1 MCIIDGGYDMKLGYA
16 RVSTVGQDLETQQ
29 EKLLSFGVASD
40 NLFIEKKTGT
50 TTRNREALQELIKH
64 SREGDI
70 VYITK
75 IDRLARSII
84 DLNNVM
90 GEFLQK
96 GVTVVFIDNNMTF
109 GADVESNPMQK
120 LLFNVLGAFA
130 EFERDMI
137 VNRTTEGKVRAKQA
151 GKKLG
156 RKGQP
161 EEQIK
166 KAIQLMENRDAN
178 KLSVLDIVRMTG
190 VPKATLYKKIS
201 KKNVR
206 SVQ

>member
-1 MCIIDGGYDMKLGYA
+1 MKLGYA
-16 RVSTVGQDLETQQ
+16 RVSTVGQDLKTQQ
-29 EKLLSFGVASD
+29 EKLLKQGIEED
-40 NLFIEKKTGT
+40 YLYIEKKTAT
-50 TTRNREALQELIKH
+50 TTRNREALKDLIKN
-64 SREGDI
+64 SRKGDI

-90 GEFLQK
+90 NEFLQK

-109 GADVESNPMQK
+109 SANAKSDPMQK

-137 VNRTTEGKVRAKQA
+137 VNRTTEGKIRAQQA

-161 EEQIK
+161 DQQIQ
-166 KAIQLMENRDAN
+166 KALRLMN
-178 KLSVLDIVRMTG
+178 KREDNNLSVSDIVKATG
-190 VPKATLYKKIS
+190 VPKATLYKKLKEL
-201 KKNVR
+201 KKGT
-206 SVQ
+206 SS

>member
-1 MCIIDGGYDMKLGYA
+1 MKLGYA

-29 EKLLSFGVASD
+29 EKLLSVGVASD

-96 GVTVVFIDNNMTF
+96 GVTVIFIDNNMTF

-137 VNRTTEGKVRAKQA
+137 VNRTTEGKIRAKQA

-166 KAIQLMENRDAN
+166 KAIQLMDNRDTN
-178 KLSVLDIVRMTG
+178 KLSVSDIVKMTG
-190 VPKATLYKKIS
+190 VPKATIYKKMI
-201 KKNVR
+201 
-206 SVQ
+206 

>member
-1 MCIIDGGYDMKLGYA
+1 MKLGYA
-16 RVSTVGQDLETQQ
+16 RVSTVGQDLKTQQ
-29 EKLLSFGVASD
+29 EKLLKQGIEED
-40 NLFIEKKTGT
+40 YLYIEKKTAT
-50 TTRNREALQELIKH
+50 TTRNREALKDLIKN
-64 SREGDI
+64 SRKGDI

-90 GEFLQK
+90 NEFLKK

-109 GADVESNPMQK
+109 SANAKSDPMQK

-137 VNRTTEGKVRAKQA
+137 VNRTTEGKIRAQQA

-156 RKGQP
+156 RKGKP
-161 EEQIK
+161 E
-166 KAIQLMENRDAN
+166 ANIQQALYLMHNRGSN
-178 KLSVLDIVRMTG
+178 NLSVADIVKITG
-190 VPKATLYKKIS
+190 VPKATIYKKMS
-201 KKNVR
+201 YK
-206 SVQ
+206 

>member
-1 MCIIDGGYDMKLGYA
+1 MKLGYA
-16 RVSTVGQDLETQQ
+16 RVSTVGQDLETQK
-29 EKLLSFGVASD
+29 EKLLKQGIAED
-40 NLFIEKKTGT
+40 YLYIEKKTGT
-50 TTRNREALQELIKH
+50 TTRNREALKDLIKN

-90 GEFLQK
+90 NEFFEK

-109 GADVESNPMQK
+109 SADAESNPMQK

-137 VNRTTEGKVRAKQA
+137 VNRTTEGKIRAQQA

-161 EEQIK
+161 EENIK
-166 KAIQLMENRDAN
+166 QALHLMNNRDSN
-178 KLSVLDIVRMTG
+178 NLSVSDIVKATG
-190 VPKATLYKKIS
+190 VPKATIYKKMSS
-201 KKNVR
+201 K
-206 SVQ
+206 

>member
-1 MCIIDGGYDMKLGYA
+1 MKLGYA
-16 RVSTVGQDLETQQ
+16 RVSTVGQDLKTQQ
-29 EKLLSFGVASD
+29 EKLLKQGIEED
-40 NLFIEKKTGT
+40 YLYIEKKTAT
-50 TTRNREALQELIKH
+50 TTRNREALKDLIKN
-64 SREGDI
+64 SRKGDI

-90 GEFLQK
+90 NEFLK
-96 GVTVVFIDNNMTF
+96 KRVTVVFIDNNMTF
-109 GADVESNPMQK
+109 SANAKSDPMQK

-137 VNRTTEGKVRAKQA
+137 VNRTTEGKIRAQQA

-161 EEQIK
+161 DQQIR
-166 KAIQLMENRDAN
+166 KALTLMDDRASNN
-178 KLSVLDIVRMTG
+178 LSVSDIVKLTG
-190 VPKATLYKKIS
+190 VPKATIYKKRQENL
-201 KKNVR
+201 KL
-206 SVQ
+206 

>member
-1 MCIIDGGYDMKLGYA
+1 MKLGYA

>member
-1 MCIIDGGYDMKLGYA
+1 MKLGYA
-16 RVSTVGQDLETQQ
+16 RVSTVGQDLKTQQ
-29 EKLLSFGVASD
+29 EKLLKQGIEED
-40 NLFIEKKTGT
+40 YLYIEKKTAT
-50 TTRNREALQELIKH
+50 TTRNREALKDLIKN
-64 SREGDI
+64 SRKGDI

-90 GEFLQK
+90 NEFFKK

-109 GADVESNPMQK
+109 SANAKSDPMQK

-137 VNRTTEGKVRAKQA
+137 VNRTTEGKIRAQQA

-161 EEQIK
+161 DQQIR
-166 KAIQLMENRDAN
+166 KALTLMDDRASNN
-178 KLSVLDIVRMTG
+178 LSVSDIVKLTG
-190 VPKATLYKKIS
+190 VPKATIYKKRQENL
-201 KKNVR
+201 KL
-206 SVQ
+206 

>member
-1 MCIIDGGYDMKLGYA
+1 MKLGYA

-29 EKLLSFGVASD
+29 EKLLSVGVVSD

-50 TTRNREALQELIKH
+50 TTRNRKALQELIKH

-137 VNRTTEGKVRAKQA
+137 VNRTTEGKIRAKQA

-166 KAIQLMENRDAN
+166 KAIQLMDNRDTN
-178 KLSVLDIVRMTG
+178 KLSVSDIVKMTG
-190 VPKATLYKKIS
+190 VPKATIYKKIS
-201 KKNVR
+201 SKID
-206 SVQ
+206 

>member
-1 MCIIDGGYDMKLGYA
+1 GYA
-16 RVSTVGQDLETQQ
+16 RVSTVGQDLETQK
-29 EKLLSFGVASD
+29 EKLLKQGIAED
-40 NLFIEKKTGT
+40 YLYIEKKTGT
-50 TTRNREALQELIKH
+50 TTRNREALKDLIKN

-90 GEFLQK
+90 NEFFEK

-109 GADVESNPMQK
+109 SADAESNPMQK

-137 VNRTTEGKVRAKQA
+137 VNRTTEGKIRAQQA

-161 EEQIK
+161 DDQVK
-166 KAIQLMENRDAN
+166 KALQLMSERSMN
-178 KLSVLDIVRMTG
+178 KLSVSDIVKITG
-190 VPKATLYKKIS
+190 VPKATIYKKMGEF
-201 KKNVR
+201 
-206 SVQ
+206 

>member
-1 MCIIDGGYDMKLGYA
+1 MLKQGIAEDYLY
-16 RVSTVGQDLETQQ
+16 
-29 EKLLSFGVASD
+29 
-40 NLFIEKKTGT
+40 IEKKTGT
-50 TTRNREALQELIKH
+50 TTRNREALKDLIKN

-90 GEFLQK
+90 NEFFEK

-109 GADVESNPMQK
+109 SADAESNPMQK

-137 VNRTTEGKVRAKQA
+137 VNRTTEGKIRAQQA

-161 EEQIK
+161 EENIK
-166 KAIQLMENRDAN
+166 QALHLMNNRDSN
-178 KLSVLDIVRMTG
+178 NLSVSDIVKATG
-190 VPKATLYKKIS
+190 VPKATIY
-201 KKNVR
+201 KKNVFQIIR
-206 SVQ
+206 

>member
-1 MCIIDGGYDMKLGYA
+1 MKLGYA
-16 RVSTVGQDLETQQ
+16 RVSTVGQDLKTQQ
-29 EKLLSFGVASD
+29 EKLLKQGIEED
-40 NLFIEKKTGT
+40 YLYIEKKTAT
-50 TTRNREALQELIKH
+50 TTRNREALKDLIKN
-64 SREGDI
+64 SRKGDI

-90 GEFLQK
+90 NEFLKK

-109 GADVESNPMQK
+109 SANAKSDPMQK

-137 VNRTTEGKVRAKQA
+137 VNRTTEGKIRAQQA

-161 EEQIK
+161 DQQVR
-166 KAIQLMENRDAN
+166 KALTLMDDRASNN
-178 KLSVLDIVRMTG
+178 LSVSDIVKLTG
-190 VPKATLYKKIS
+190 VPKATIYKKRQENL
-201 KKNVR
+201 KL
-206 SVQ
+206 

>member
-1 MCIIDGGYDMKLGYA
+1 KLGYA
-16 RVSTVGQDLETQQ
+16 RVSTVGQDLKTQQ
-29 EKLLSFGVASD
+29 EKLLKQGIEED
-40 NLFIEKKTGT
+40 YLYIEKKTAT
-50 TTRNREALQELIKH
+50 TTRNREALKDLIKN
-64 SREGDI
+64 SRKGDI

-90 GEFLQK
+90 NEFLKK

-109 GADVESNPMQK
+109 SANAKSDPMQK

-137 VNRTTEGKVRAKQA
+137 VNRTTEGKIRAQQA

-161 EEQIK
+161 DQQIQ
-166 KAIQLMENRDAN
+166 KALRLMN
-178 KLSVLDIVRMTG
+178 KREDNNLSVSDIVKATG
-190 VPKATLYKKIS
+190 VPKATLYKKLKEL
-201 KKNVR
+201 KKGT
-206 SVQ
+206 SS

>member
-1 MCIIDGGYDMKLGYA
+1 
-16 RVSTVGQDLETQQ
+16 
-29 EKLLSFGVASD
+29 
-40 NLFIEKKTGT
+40 
-50 TTRNREALQELIKH
+50 
-64 SREGDI
+64 
-70 VYITK
+70 
-75 IDRLARSII
+75 
-84 DLNNVM
+84 
-90 GEFLQK
+90 
-96 GVTVVFIDNNMTF
+96 MTF
-109 GADVESNPMQK
+109 GADIESNPMQK

-137 VNRTTEGKVRAKQA
+137 VNRTTEGKIRAKQA

-166 KAIQLMENRDAN
+166 KAIQLMDNRNEN
-178 KLSVLDIVRMTG
+178 KLSVSDIVKRTG

-206 SVQ
+206 SVQL

>member
-1 MCIIDGGYDMKLGYA
+1 MKLGYA
-16 RVSTVGQDLETQQ
+16 RVSTVGQDLKTQQ
-29 EKLLSFGVASD
+29 EKLLKQGIEED
-40 NLFIEKKTGT
+40 YLYIEKKTAT
-50 TTRNREALQELIKH
+50 TTRNREALKDLIKN
-64 SREGDI
+64 SRKGDI

-90 GEFLQK
+90 NEFLKK

-109 GADVESNPMQK
+109 SANSKSDPMQK

-137 VNRTTEGKVRAKQA
+137 VNRTTEGKIRAQQA

-161 EEQIK
+161 DQQIR
-166 KAIQLMENRDAN
+166 KALTLMDDRASNN
-178 KLSVLDIVRMTG
+178 LSVSDIVKLTG
-190 VPKATLYKKIS
+190 VPKATIYKKRQENL
-201 KKNVR
+201 KL
-206 SVQ
+206 

>member
-1 MCIIDGGYDMKLGYA
+1 MKLGYA
-16 RVSTVGQDLETQQ
+16 RVSTVGQDLETQK
-29 EKLLSFGVASD
+29 EKLLKQGIAED
-40 NLFIEKKTGT
+40 YLYIEKKTGT
-50 TTRNREALQELIKH
+50 TTRNREALKDLIKN

-90 GEFLQK
+90 NEFFEK

-109 GADVESNPMQK
+109 SADAESNPMQK

-137 VNRTTEGKVRAKQA
+137 VNRTTEGKIRAQQA

-161 EEQIK
+161 DDQVK
-166 KAIQLMENRDAN
+166 KALQLMSERSMN
-178 KLSVLDIVRMTG
+178 KLSVSDIVKITG
-190 VPKATLYKKIS
+190 VPKATIYKKMGEF
-201 KKNVR
+201 
-206 SVQ
+206 